1 MKESV
6 MVRLEIGLIGFMM
19 VFGIQCAS
27 AEKMRLTEKN
37 GVVTITNKAS
47 EEARKSRVKKKA
59 PKQASKAAMVRTESR
74 SRNRYMLASE
84 ARHRFRMSG
93 DKPSQ
98 LIEELGPLSGPRGA
112 LHHFKRRL
120 AQTVNTGDEKPFTVV
135 HYGDSHS
142 QAGSFANAL
151 RQGLTPGPI
160 SPGYIHHKFPYS
172 WNARTKK
179 STGWRRQN
187 WLRNDIPPFGPL
199 GIAFVTQASDETF
212 KVILSD
218 PNRPKGQTRVTL
230 FYDYQPAHRAFSLE
244 VGNRTVK
251 RISPSDKPSTNPDG
265 KTFLVSA
272 THDPELAAAQVE
284 VSETANEVVLRTHD
298 SEDDTARLR
307 VFGFL
312 VQYEGAKLEW
322 DVLAIGGTTIDS
334 LMKRG
339 DTAVEAY
346 LGYRK
351 PDLAMIWYG
360 TNSLNNP
367 RLKVVRYAKRYR
379 AILDRLAKAAP
390 DAACVVLGPTDFMK
404 RDRDCFLDARQRR
417 ARRTKKRSKWKILR
431 RRKRARVCSPDDLI
445 DHRKSGRY
453 RFPVPDVR
461 TQDDWDRHK
470 AACQYETRPLTE
482 EMVAAQKDIAHRAG
496 CLYFDTFS
504 FMGGAGSIKKWACEE
519 EPRLALLDLVHLT
532 KTGYESLG
540 KAVLQSIEEA
550 GQREF
555 SSR

>member
-1 MKESV
+1 MKIAFRNDSRIDVTHVFMKESV

-120 AQTVNTGDEKPFTVV
+120 AQTANTGDEKPFTVV

-230 FYDYQPAHRAFSLE
+230 FYDYQPAHRAFHSRWATERSSEL
-244 VGNRTVK
+244 VQVT
-251 RISPSDKPSTNPDG
+251 SPAQTLTERHFSSRRRMTPSSPPLKSRYPRRLTRSSCERMTARMTQRG
-265 KTFLVSA
+265 CVFLVS
-272 THDPELAAAQVE
+272 
-284 VSETANEVVLRTHD
+284 
-298 SEDDTARLR
+298 
-307 VFGFL
+307 
-312 VQYEGAKLEW
+312 
-322 DVLAIGGTTIDS
+322 
-334 LMKRG
+334 
-339 DTAVEAY
+339 
-346 LGYRK
+346 
-351 PDLAMIWYG
+351 
-360 TNSLNNP
+360 
-367 RLKVVRYAKRYR
+367 
-379 AILDRLAKAAP
+379 
-390 DAACVVLGPTDFMK
+390 
-404 RDRDCFLDARQRR
+404 
-417 ARRTKKRSKWKILR
+417 
-431 RRKRARVCSPDDLI
+431 
-445 DHRKSGRY
+445 
-453 RFPVPDVR
+453 
-461 TQDDWDRHK
+461 
-470 AACQYETRPLTE
+470 
-482 EMVAAQKDIAHRAG
+482 
-496 CLYFDTFS
+496 
-504 FMGGAGSIKKWACEE
+504 
-519 EPRLALLDLVHLT
+519 
-532 KTGYESLG
+532 
-540 KAVLQSIEEA
+540 
-550 GQREF
+550 
-555 SSR
+555 